1 MDTDAA
7 ADRMDRWRRLVRHA
21 DAQQRD
27 IPAVQGTILVVVLF
41 FLAVNTLDAA
51 ARGGLDTTMLHDS
64 ETRLRRALLV
74 D

>member
-1 MDTDAA
+1 M
-7 ADRMDRWRRLVRHA
+7 
-21 DAQQRD
+21 
-27 IPAVQGTILVVVLF
+27 QGTILVVVLF